1 MNEIE
6 QFILGL
12 SDTELA
18 LLIGGVVLLALW
30 DLAWK
35 AVAMW
40 EAAKERDKLWFVLL
54 LLINSIGI
62 VPILYLWYRG
72 KLFGGGEE
80 RSIEDTN
87 AKRNV

>member
-12 SDTELA
+12 GDTQLA
-18 LLIGGVVLLALW
+18 VLIGGVVLLALW

-40 EAAKERDKLWFVLL
+40 EAAKERDKLWFALL

-72 KLFGGGEE
+72 KKL
-80 RSIEDTN
+80 
-87 AKRNV
+87 